1 MSEKGT
7 NQPRLRIG
15 GWISPPDVDAGSTA
29 RARSGDG
36 LHYGPGEPPRRSAA
50 SPALPR
56 IVVSA
61 HARLTRTS
69 AEGGTGP
76 GPVRSGDE
84 RAADLLPPFG
94 GPHRRDQ
101 AGAADVRRK
110 LLLCGV
116 AVVAVST
123 IVGATALYDGSAPD
137 PVRGEFA
144 AAVPRPD
151 QPVDGPPIGT
161 TAPEVDGPSGAPPAS
176 PGATPTTDGGGA
188 SVSRRATAAPTS
200 APPVSAVPPPVASD
214 PARPSSTP
222 TAPAGTALTPG
233 ARVGLE
239 VAALPGRRVR
249 HAGFQARVDAV
260 DAGSSASTKAD
271 AAFVVRT
278 GLAGACLSFESVN
291 FPGHY
296 LRHHEFRVFLH
307 RADGSDLFRAD
318 STFCQ
323 VTGISGTQTSLRS
336 YNYPNR
342 YLRHDGQRQMQM
354 SPIDGGASS
363 SSATF
368 VVRPAL

>member
-1 MSEKGT
+1 M
-7 NQPRLRIG
+7 
-15 GWISPPDVDAGSTA
+15 
-29 RARSGDG
+29 
-36 LHYGPGEPPRRSAA
+36 
-50 SPALPR
+50 PR
-56 IVVSA
+56 IVLSA
-61 HARLTRTS
+61 PTRRSRTP
-69 AEGGTGP
+69 AEAGP
-76 GPVRSGDE
+76 GRRPGDGS
-84 RAADLLPPFG
+84 ATVLLPPSG
-94 GPHRRDQ
+94 RSHPG
-101 AGAADVRRK
+101 AAADVRRK

-123 IVGATALYDGSAPD
+123 IVGVTALYDGSTPE

-151 QPVDGPPIGT
+151 QPGDGLPIG
-161 TAPEVDGPSGAPPAS
+161 PGAPGSDTPSAVPATPTLS
-176 PGATPTTDGGGA
+176 PGATPTVDGGGA
-188 SVSRRATAAPTS
+188 SVSRRATPGPTS
-200 APPVSAVPPPVASD
+200 AHPVPVLPPPVASD

-222 TAPAGTALTPG
+222 PAPTGTALTPG
-233 ARVGLE
+233 ARIGLE
-239 VAALPGRRVR
+239 AAALPGRRVR

-260 DAGSSASTKAD
+260 DAGSSASSKAD

-323 VTGISGTQTSLRS
+323 VTGISGTHTSLRS

-342 YLRHDGQRQMQM
+342 YLRHDGQRQMQV
-354 SPIDGGASS
+354 SPIGDGASS

>member
-7 NQPRLRIG
+7 QQPRLRIG
-15 GWISPPDVDAGSTA
+15 GWISPTDADAVPTAVTRPGS
-29 RARSGDG
+29 GG
-36 LHYGPGEPPRRSAA
+36 Q
-50 SPALPR
+50 
-56 IVVSA
+56 
-61 HARLTRTS
+61 HA
-69 AEGGTGP
+69 
-76 GPVRSGDE
+76 
-84 RAADLLPPFG
+84 RAADLPGRSTPAPVLLRMVLSAPAQRIRTSAGTGPAPERPGDEPATGSLPRSDA
-94 GPHRRDQ
+94 PHRPG
-101 AGAADVRRK
+101 GAADARRK
-110 LLLCGV
+110 LLLCGL

-123 IVGATALYDGSAPD
+123 IVGATALYDGHTPD
-137 PVRGEFA
+137 PVRGEFT

-151 QPVDGPPIGT
+151 GPPLGSGD
-161 TAPEVDGPSGAPPAS
+161 PEVIAP
-176 PGATPTTDGGGA
+176 PGATGAPTLPPGVTPTAGGGA
-188 SVSRRATAAPTS
+188 SLSRRATPGATS
-200 APPVSAVPPPVASD
+200 AHPVPAVPPTAAGDS
-214 PARPSSTP
+214 ARPPSTP
-222 TAPAGTALTPG
+222 TAPAGTPLSPG

-260 DAGSSASTKAD
+260 DPGSSAGTRAD

-278 GLAGACLSFESVN
+278 GLAGACHSFESVN

-318 STFCQ
+318 ATFCQ
-323 VTGISGTQTSLRS
+323 VAGISGTHTSLRS

-342 YLRHDGQRQMQM
+342 YLRHDGHRQMHV
-354 SPIDGGASS
+354 SPLGDGASS